1 MGALAGFK
9 ADVYLA
15 AGPGV
20 PITNEA
26 TTDAGD
32 HKTFSITNQARR
44 YLDKDTAVVV
54 QTSPDGSTGWTTV
67 TSGFVLHYVGGYV
80 VFDTAITGATP
91 SVRISGAYL
100 PYSVAGSAK
109 SVEINNDVNLEDS
122 TTFADNGWMTKI
134 ATLAGSSIKLS
145 QWFVDSFYL
154 DNIGKRLVVSAYS
167 GRNANQRIEA
177 FAFMKSDSIKFAVD
191 ALEEESLDFDVDGK
205 VYAIMS

>member
-9 ADVYLA
+9 ADVFLA

-26 TTDAGD
+26 TTDSGD
-32 HKTFSITNQARR
+32 HKTFSITNQVRR
-44 YLDKDTAVVV
+44 YLDKDTAVTVEK
-54 QTSPDGSTGWTTV
+54 TADGTTWTPV
-67 TSGFVLHYVGGYV
+67 TSGFTLHYVGGYV
-80 VFDTAITGATP
+80 VFASALTGTAPG
-91 SVRISGAYL
+91 VRITGAYL
-100 PYSVAGSAK
+100 PYSIAGSAK
-109 SVEINNDVNLEDS
+109 TIEINNDVSVEDS
-122 TTFADNGWMTKI
+122 TTFADNGWITKV
-134 ATLAGSSIKLS
+134 ATLAGSSIKLT
-145 QWFVDSFYL
+145 QWYIDSFYL
-154 DNIGKRLVVSAYS
+154 DNIRKRLVISAYS